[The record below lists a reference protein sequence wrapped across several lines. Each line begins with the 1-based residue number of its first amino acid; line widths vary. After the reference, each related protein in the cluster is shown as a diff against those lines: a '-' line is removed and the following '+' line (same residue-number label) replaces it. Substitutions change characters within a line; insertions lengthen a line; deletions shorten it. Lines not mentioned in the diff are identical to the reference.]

1 MAGKFAGK
9 VVWISGAAQGI
20 GRGIAEH
27 FAHHGA
33 AVALADIQEE
43 AGQALASQIVE
54 RGGVAVF
61 SRCDVGKEEDV
72 KRSVADATARFGGLH
87 IVVNNAAINIIK
99 DLHAVTSEEWD
110 LQMGINL
117 KAIFLSFKYAY
128 PFFRQQQRGY
138 VVNMGSVSSFVGQAR
153 TPGYIASKG
162 AVLMLTK
169 SIAIDYAAEGIRCNA
184 VCPGITDTP
193 LLRQHMGSEELLQE
207 RLQRVPGG
215 RILYP
220 QDIARA
226 VAWLSCEDSDGI
238 TGTSILIDGG
248 YLATAEW
255 NGGANQTGETK

>member
-1 MAGKFAGK
+1 MQMTGKFTNK

-27 FAHHGA
+27 FAHEGA
-33 AVALADIQEE
+33 AVALVDVQEE
-43 AGQALASQIVE
+43 AGKELAATIQG
-54 RGGVAVF
+54 RGGLAAF
-61 SRCDVGKEEDV
+61 ILCDVQNEESV
-72 KRSVADATARFGGLH
+72 KKSIYDTVALFGGLH
-87 IVVNNAAINIIK
+87 IIVNNAAINIIK
-99 DLHAVTSEEWD
+99 NLHEVSSKEWD

-117 KAIFLSFKYAY
+117 KSIFLSFKYAY
-128 PFFRQQQRGY
+128 PVLRQQHSGY
-138 VVNMGSVSSFVGQAR
+138 IVNIGSVSSFVGQAR

-169 SIAIDYAAEGIRCNA
+169 SIAVDYAADGIRCNA

-193 LLRQHMGSEELLQE
+193 LLREHMGSEESLQE

-215 RILYP
+215 RILQP
-220 QDIARA
+220 KDIART
-226 VAWLSCEDSDGI
+226 VAYLSCDDSDGI

-255 NGGANQTGETK
+255 KGGHTI